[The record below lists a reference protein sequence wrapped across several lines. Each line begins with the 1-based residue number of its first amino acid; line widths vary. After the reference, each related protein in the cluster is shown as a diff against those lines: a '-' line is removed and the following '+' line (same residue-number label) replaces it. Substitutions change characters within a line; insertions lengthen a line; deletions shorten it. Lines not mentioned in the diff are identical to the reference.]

1 MLLTAKVAY
10 AGGYAIAGSLD
21 FQVNIGISCTS
32 ADFDDFTINDMT
44 HSVFGVSST
53 QTLPAVKD
61 SVSKIAGDLGGFTHC
76 GAREYYISTNPA
88 SYYDKVI
95 SLDTTTSVLT
105 LGQSTTALTDVNTYT
120 IQIKIRLVNYPT
132 VTKTATLTAH
142 VTNCQ
147 VTSLTKT
154 TVSDQYYDIYTP
166 QIQFTFTEFD

>member
-1 MLLTAKVAY
+1 
-10 AGGYAIAGSLD
+10 
-21 FQVNIGISCTS
+21 
-32 ADFDDFTINDMT
+32 MT
-44 HSVFGVSST
+44 HSVFGASST
-53 QTLPAVKD
+53 QTLSAVQD
-61 SVSKIAGDLGGFTHC
+61 SVSKVAGLKNGYDYC
-76 GAREYYISTNPA
+76 GAREYFITNTL
-88 SYYDKVI
+88 SYYANVL
-95 SLDTTTSVLT
+95 SLDTSTNVLT

-142 VTNCQ
+142 VTSCQ